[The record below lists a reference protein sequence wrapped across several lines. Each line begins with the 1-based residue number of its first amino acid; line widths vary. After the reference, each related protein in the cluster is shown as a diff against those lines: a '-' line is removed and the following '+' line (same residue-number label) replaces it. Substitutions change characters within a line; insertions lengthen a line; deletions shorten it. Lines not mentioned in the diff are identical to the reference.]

1 MLLTVALGIFGV
13 PVAKSLSASGFQD
26 PTAESAA
33 ATRFLTEKFHRGD
46 VQLLIVVSTPDGV
59 DSAPARA
66 AGNQIVDQL
75 RSSPHVAQVTSPW
88 TAPPSAAAD
97 LVSRDRTSGLIVAG
111 ITGDESHQQ
120 KYAKELSD
128 QVADDRDGVTVRSGG
143 TAMVNVQ
150 ITEQS
155 QRDLLVME
163 SLAIPLSF
171 LVLVWAFGGLV
182 AAALPVAVGMM
193 AILGAL
199 AVLRL
204 MSFATDVSIFALNLT
219 TAMGLALAIDYTL
232 LMISRFRD
240 ELADGAS
247 REDALMRA
255 TSWPAAPLRSPRQ
268 RSAYRWRSWCC
279 SPCTS

>member
-1 MLLTVALGIFGV
+1 
-13 PVAKSLSASGFQD
+13 
-26 PTAESAA
+26 
-33 ATRFLTEKFHRGD
+33 
-46 VQLLIVVSTPDGV
+46 
-59 DSAPARA
+59 
-66 AGNQIVDQL
+66 
-75 RSSPHVAQVTSPW
+75 
-88 TAPPSAAAD
+88 
-97 LVSRDRTSGLIVAG
+97 
-111 ITGDESHQQ
+111 
-120 KYAKELSD
+120 
-128 QVADDRDGVTVRSGG
+128 
-143 TAMVNVQ
+143 MVNVQ

-182 AAALPVAVGMM
+182 AAALPVAVGVM

-204 MSFATDVSIFALNLT
+204 ISFATDVSIFALNLT

-247 REDALMRA
+247 RDDALVRMMA
-255 TSWPAAPLRSPRQ
+255 TAEYRRLKSGRRGAQSQVWVRRPEGWRIASAHVSLAPPA
-268 RSAYRWRSWCC
+268 
-279 SPCTS
+279 